1 MSQFS
6 QGQVIILMIVFAV
19 GFVIGAAITWILAGR
34 EKNKETPSS
43 PEQDAW
49 LKLREQY
56 AERTSLWQNRATG
69 KLVVRIDEHMLD
81 RQDQL
86 SDLQRKSLNA
96 MLKEW
101 LGWLGFPVSLPSAPP
116 QVEPV
121 QGAGVK
127 APIILP
133 NPVGTGQIEAS
144 SARPSAPLKTADEAA
159 AAIVGQAAA
168 KPAVEKAK
176 SIVEQIDEIL
186 QSKLKNSPELKKGV
200 KLVEDPKEGVVVWVG
215 LDHFAGVDAV
225 TDPEVKSLL
234 RAAAAEWEQ
243 QHTVGKR

>member
-1 MSQFS
+1 MTQFS
-6 QGQVIILMIVFAV
+6 QGQVIILMVVFAV

-34 EKNKETPSS
+34 EKNKETPPSH
-43 PEQDAW
+43 EQSAW
-49 LKLREQY
+49 LSLREIY
-56 AERTSLWQNRATG
+56 KERTSLWQNRATG
-69 KLVVRIDEHMLD
+69 KLVVRIDDQMID

-86 SDLQRKSLNA
+86 SDLQRKSMNA

-101 LGWLGFPVSLPSAPP
+101 LAWMGFPVSLPSSPP
-116 QVEPV
+116 QVEPA
-121 QGAGVK
+121 QT
-127 APIILP
+127 PIILQS
-133 NPVGTGQIEAS
+133 PVSSLQNEAS
-144 SARPSAPLKTADEAA
+144 SARPSGPLKTADEAA
-159 AAIVGQAAA
+159 ASLAAQVAA

-186 QSKLKNSPELKKGV
+186 QSKLKNSPGLKKGV

-215 LDHFAGVDAV
+215 LDHYAGVDAV